1 MATRSH
7 ARGGSLK
14 AEQCDASSSAR
25 LSGGL
30 VATIVAGPFCA
41 RSRAVHDQR
50 ACRLE
55 LLSGTG
61 SPGRRPRLSRGT
73 GTRPVPNHAGNG
85 RTLRRSR
92 SPRGVSQSRIRAG
105 FRPPDPRSSHFFTRE
120 RSVGQ
125 LAACRRSP
133 GELQPPRAAGAAAQP
148 RRSGTSG
155 SWTARR
161 LLSTARLLLGSRW
174 AHLPRTHPFLP
185 AIRATTHVEG
195 KVIGSSRRRTPAARP
210 EQARAGPALG
220 ALASWRKR
228 AQGRDA
234 VSSPGPWMPVGPAP
248 CFWRRA
254 GLERR
259 GA

>member
-55 LLSGTG
+55 LLSGRG

-105 FRPPDPRSSHFFTRE
+105 FRPPDPRSSHSSHARD
-120 RSVGQ
+120 R
-125 LAACRRSP
+125 LASSPRAGGAPASCSRHVPLAPRRSP
-133 GELQPPRAAGAAAQP
+133 
-148 RRSGTSG
+148 
-155 SWTARR
+155 
-161 LLSTARLLLGSRW
+161 
-174 AHLPRTHPFLP
+174 
-185 AIRATTHVEG
+185 EG
-195 KVIGSSRRRTPAARP
+195 
-210 EQARAGPALG
+210 QARAV
-220 ALASWRKR
+220 R
-228 AQGRDA
+228 GRLDDCFRRR
-234 VSSPGPWMPVGPAP
+234 VSSSVPDGRICRGLIRS
-248 CFWRRA
+248 FRRFA
-254 GLERR
+254 RQPM
-259 GA
+259 